1 MIVKHILFL
10 GDICSESGRNAVK
23 KHLRAVKESEEIDFA
38 IGNAENVAGGYG
50 ITPNLAQELLD
61 AGLDCIT
68 LGDHFL
74 DRKDIVQYL
83 DSEPRIL
90 RPANFPTGVPGI
102 GARVLENANIKIGI
116 IALLGRIFL
125 RPINCPFETALACAE
140 KLRKETP
147 IVIVDFHAEAT
158 AEKQALAW
166 LLDGKVSAVV
176 GTHTH
181 VQTADERILPLGTA
195 YITDVGM
202 CGAMDSILGM
212 RIESAI
218 KRMVYSIPLRLEPA
232 KDNVHLNGVI
242 ISVDAETGK
251 ALTIKRLDK
260 KIEAPNP

>member
-1 MIVKHILFL
+1 MISKNILFL
-10 GDICSESGRNAVK
+10 GDICSESGRKAVK
-23 KHLRAVKESEEIDFA
+23 HLLHTIKDTEGIDFA
-38 IGNAENVAGGYG
+38 IGNAENVAGGFG
-50 ITPNLAQELLD
+50 ITPNLAKELLD

-74 DRKDIVQYL
+74 DRKDIAMYL

-90 RPANFPTGVPGI
+90 RPANFPTGVPGV
-102 GARVLENANIKIGI
+102 GARVLENSNVKVGVITV
-116 IALLGRIFL
+116 LGRIFL
-125 RPINCPFETALACAE
+125 KPINCPFETAIASVE
-140 KLRKETP
+140 KLRTETP

-158 AEKQALAW
+158 AEKQALGW

-181 VQTADERILPLGTA
+181 VQTADERILPHGTA

-218 KRMVYSIPLRLEPA
+218 KRMLYSVPLRLEPA

-242 ISVDAETGK
+242 ITVDAETGK
-251 ALTIKRLDK
+251 ALSIRRFDK
-260 KIEAPNP
+260 NNLRD

>member
-1 MIVKHILFL
+1 MVNKNILFL

-23 KHLRAVKESEEIDFA
+23 KNLRAIKEAEGIDFA

-50 ITPNLAQELLD
+50 ITQNLAKELLD

-74 DRKDIVQYL
+74 DRKDIVPYL

-102 GARVLENANIKIGI
+102 GARVLENANVKIGVI
-116 IALLGRIFL
+116 TLLGRIFL
-125 RPINCPFETALACAE
+125 KPINCPFENALAWVE
-140 KLRKETP
+140 KIRKETP
-147 IVIVDFHAEAT
+147 IIIIDFHAEAT

-166 LLDGKVSAVV
+166 LLDGKVSAIV

-181 VQTADERILPLGTA
+181 VQTADERILPQGTA

-202 CGAMDSILGM
+202 CGAMDSVLGM

-232 KDNVHLNGVI
+232 KENVHINGVI
-242 ISVDAETGK
+242 ITVDAESGK
-251 ALTIKRLDK
+251 AISIRRLDK
-260 KIEAPNP
+260 KIEAPNQ